1 VFQDSDEDPEITSG
15 LKKGGLLIVPIVI
28 SIFIL
33 IDCRIRR
40 YSLSS
45 ERLVD
50 IKITKFYAGKVP
62 TT

>member
-15 LKKGGLLIVPIVI
+15 LKKGGLLIVP
-28 SIFIL
+28 IFIL

-62 TT
+62 SDYK